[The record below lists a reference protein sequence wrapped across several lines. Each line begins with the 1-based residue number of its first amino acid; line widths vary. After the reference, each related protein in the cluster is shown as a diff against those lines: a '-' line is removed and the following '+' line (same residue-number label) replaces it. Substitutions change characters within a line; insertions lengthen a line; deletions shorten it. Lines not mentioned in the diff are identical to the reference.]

1 MTTLSIWGDGAGS
14 EAKGGRRRTERWM
27 VDGGIRPDEKIYV
40 EEGTQLEHTIFLQI
54 VEQAQIIRKY

>member
-1 MTTLSIWGDGAGS
+1 MERVVKLR
-14 EAKGGRRRTERWM
+14 GGGRRTERWM